1 MWVLFSATLD
11 TDANE
16 QLVKSTQFPIF
27 VSILL

>member
-16 QLVKSTQFPIF
+16 QLVQSTQLPIF
-27 VSILL
+27 VLK